1 MSDAGRPILDLAI
14 ARFIE
19 TTGRSPAGVWM
30 APGRVNLIGE
40 HTDYNQGLVLPFA
53 LSQAMHVV
61 AATRSDGRIN
71 VTSTPFGTVEL
82 DLESPPGPG
91 WGRYPEA
98 AMRAMRADGVALPG
112 MDLVIESEIPAG
124 SGLSSSAALLCAIIL
139 AAADLAASPLSP
151 EQVASLAERAETEW
165 VGVPVG
171 IMDPLASMC
180 STEDHALFLDC
191 RTRDH
196 EQVALHRS
204 TPAGRLSFLIV
215 DTKVSRRLV
224 EGEYARRRQSCEEVA
239 GRLGVAALRD
249 VTPEMLE
256 THRDLLDDTHLR
268 RARHVVTEN
277 ARVLQTVR
285 LLREQGLDAI
295 GHLLGESHR
304 SLAEDY
310 EVSVPELDLA
320 VAAAVGAG
328 ALGARMTGAG
338 FGGCAIALVA
348 EESIG
353 SVTSAVVRAFAER
366 GFAPPSLF
374 EAWPSPGAHRV
385 L

>member
-1 MSDAGRPILDLAI
+1 
-14 ARFIE
+14 
-19 TTGRSPAGVWM
+19 
-30 APGRVNLIGE
+30 
-40 HTDYNQGLVLPFA
+40 
-53 LSQAMHVV
+53 
-61 AATRSDGRIN
+61 
-71 VTSTPFGTVEL
+71 
-82 DLESPPGPG
+82 
-91 WGRYPEA
+91 
-98 AMRAMRADGVALPG
+98 
-112 MDLVIESEIPAG
+112 
-124 SGLSSSAALLCAIIL
+124 LLCAIIL
-139 AAADLAASPLSP
+139 AAADLAGSPLSA
-151 EQVASLAERAETEW
+151 EQVASLAQRAETEW

-180 STEDHALFLDC
+180 GAEDHALFLDC
-191 RTRDH
+191 RTGDH

-204 TPAGRLSFLIV
+204 TPARRLSFLIV

-224 EGEYARRRQSCEEVA
+224 EGGYAGRRRSCEEAA
-239 GRLGVAALRD
+239 GLLGVAALRD

-256 THRDLLDDTHLR
+256 THRHLLDDTHLR

-277 ARVLQTVR
+277 ARVLHTVR
-285 LLREQGLDAI
+285 LLRERGLEAI

-304 SLAEDY
+304 SLADDY

-320 VAAAVGAG
+320 VAAAVDAG

-348 EESIG
+348 EESID
-353 SVTSAVVRAFAER
+353 SVTSAVKRAFAEA

-374 EAWPSPGAHRV
+374 EAWPGPGAHRV